1 MGKIKN
7 QKWYTPKH
15 KNVNSKITNLEKFN
29 IQLIKEYEEDRVY
42 DDLVPDPENITRSN
56 TNNSTPK
63 IEDRDRYDV
72 EYLFEA
78 LINGNLKVVEITLR
92 TDCALKAIEIV
103 SKKFPSLKIGA
114 GTVLSNED
122 LNSVKDAGAK
132 FAVSP
137 GSTISLATHALEKE
151 FPFLPGVSN
160 SSDIMNLMNLDYKFF
175 KFFPAQAAGGL
186 EYLKSLSGPFPEIL
200 FCPTGGINQN
210 NAHEWL
216 SQKNVICV
224 GGSWIIPPE
233 SRDYKE
239 ITKRALLASSLS

>member
-1 MGKIKN
+1 MCIRDSNYIKSTLSMSPVMPVLTIN
-7 QKWYTPKH
+7 
-15 KNVNSKITNLEKFN
+15 N
-29 IQLIKEYEEDRVY
+29 ID
-42 DDLVPDPENITRSN
+42 N
-56 TNNSTPK
+56 
-63 IEDRDRYDV
+63 V

-92 TDCALKAIEIV
+92 TDCALKAIEIA

-114 GTVLSNED
+114 GTVLNNED

-239 ITKRALLASSLS
+239 ITKRALLASSLSCLLYTSPSPRDRTRSRMPSSA

>member
-1 MGKIKN
+1 MQNYIKSTLSMSPVMPVLTIN
-7 QKWYTPKH
+7 D
-15 KNVNSKITNLEKFN
+15 IDN
-29 IQLIKEYEEDRVY
+29 I
-42 DDLVPDPENITRSN
+42 
-56 TNNSTPK
+56 
-63 IEDRDRYDV
+63 

-78 LINGNLKVVEITLR
+78 LLNGNLKVVEITLR
-92 TDCALKAIEIV
+92 TDCALKAIEIA
-103 SKKFPSLKIGA
+103 SKKFPSLKTGA
-114 GTVLSNED
+114 GTVLNNED
-122 LNSVKDAGAK
+122 LNSVKDAGAT

-137 GSTISLATHALEKE
+137 GSTISLAKHALEKK

-210 NAHEWL
+210 NAEEWL

-224 GGSWIIPPE
+224 GGSWIIPAE
-233 SRDYKE
+233 SKNYEE
-239 ITKRALLASSLS
+239 IKKRALLASKLKK